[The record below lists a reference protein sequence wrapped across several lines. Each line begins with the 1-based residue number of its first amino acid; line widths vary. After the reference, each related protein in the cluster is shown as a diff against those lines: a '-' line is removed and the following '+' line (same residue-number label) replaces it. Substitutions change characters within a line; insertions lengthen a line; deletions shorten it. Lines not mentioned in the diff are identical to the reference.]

1 MRLVQF
7 ETHDGDRLVAVSD
20 QAKNYLQ
27 VINGVRSTYELAKE
41 ATDAEV
47 SLESLVLNRLNDKR
61 ISYEQLLA
69 DQLILPPIDH
79 PDPAHCLVTGTG
91 LSHLGSAQARDE
103 MHTKLKDA
111 NENLTDSMKMFKLGI
126 EGGKPDS
133 GQIGAQPEWFW
144 KGDGSILVGCGRTL
158 TNPSFAKDGGEE
170 AEIAGIYIIGND
182 RKPYRLGFALA
193 NEFSDHVTEK
203 QNYLYLAHSKLRP
216 CALGPELR
224 LGPLPNSV
232 QGVIRV
238 RRGNQ
243 TIWNGEMLSGE
254 ENMSHSIAN
263 LEHHHFKYE
272 LFCRPGDVHIHFFGA
287 GALSFANGV
296 QTKDGDWFEIE
307 VPEFGK
313 PLRNQMRM
321 EKHSSLVSVQPL

>member
-7 ETHDGDRLVAVSD
+7 ETHDGDRMVGVSD
-20 QAKNYLQ
+20 QDENYLQ
-27 VINGVRSTYELAKE
+27 IINGVGRIYELAKE

-126 EGGKPDS
+126 EGGKPDP
-133 GQIGAQPEWFW
+133 GQIGVQPEWFW

-203 QNYLYLAHSKLRP
+203 QNYLYL
-216 CALGPELR
+216 
-224 LGPLPNSV
+224 
-232 QGVIRV
+232 
-238 RRGNQ
+238 
-243 TIWNGEMLSGE
+243 
-254 ENMSHSIAN
+254 
-263 LEHHHFKYE
+263 
-272 LFCRPGDVHIHFFGA
+272 
-287 GALSFANGV
+287 SF
-296 QTKDGDWFEIE
+296 Q
-307 VPEFGK
+307 
-313 PLRNQMRM
+313 
-321 EKHSSLVSVQPL
+321 VS

>member
-133 GQIGAQPEWFW
+133 GQIGVQPEWFW

-287 GALSFANGV
+287 GALSFANDV
-296 QTKDGDWFEIE
+296 QTEDGDWFEIE

-313 PLRNQMRM
+313 PLKNQMRTV
-321 EKHSSLVSVQPL
+321 KHSSLVSVQPL

>member
-126 EGGKPDS
+126 EGGKPDP
-133 GQIGAQPEWFW
+133 GQIGVQPEWFW

-287 GALSFANGV
+287 GALSFANDV
-296 QTKDGDWFEIE
+296 QTEDGDWFEIE

-313 PLRNQMRM
+313 PLQNQMRM
-321 EKHSSLVSVQPL
+321 VKHSSLVSVQPL

>member
-91 LSHLGSAQARDE
+91 LSHLGSAQARNE

-133 GQIGAQPEWFW
+133 GQIGVQPEWFW

-243 TIWNGEMLSGE
+243 IIWNGEMLSGE

-263 LEHHHFKYE
+263 LEHHKIPE
-272 LFCRPGDVHIHFFGA
+272 VEDCCGSRMIRSPSPSRLNPSTVSTIATPGKNMRV
-287 GALSFANGV
+287 GALSSKGWDSCRSRPHEAVG
-296 QTKDGDWFEIE
+296 G
-307 VPEFGK
+307 
-313 PLRNQMRM
+313 
-321 EKHSSLVSVQPL
+321 

>member
-133 GQIGAQPEWFW
+133 GQIGVQPEWFW

-158 TNPSFAKDGGEE
+158 TKPSFAKDGGEE

-193 NEFSDHVTEK
+193 NEFSDHITEK

-243 TIWNGEMLSGE
+243 IIWNGEMLSGE
-254 ENMSHSIAN
+254 ENMSHSVAN

-296 QTKDGDWFEIE
+296 QTEDGDWFEIE

-313 PLRNQMRM
+313 PLQNQMRTA
-321 EKHSSLVSVQPL
+321 KHSSPVSVQQL